1 TLLYLVFTG
10 RPENAFLPSAVM
22 AKKGGR

>member
-1 TLLYLVFTG
+1 LYLVFTG